1 MVSRRELQPAKKI
14 TLILLPNPDGRKA
27 LQLSLSLTQAMVICG
42 VLATIFLFIFFSFL
56 YSVNLSGKL
65 MHYYFLQSENAKLS
79 EDINVFVE
87 KTKLLE
93 KGVTQLEES
102 ERELREML
110 GLNTKDFTYKKKA

>member
-14 TLILLPNPDGRKA
+14 TFILLPNPDGRKA
-27 LQLSLSLTQAMVICG
+27 FQLSLSLTQAITLCSL
-42 VLATIFLFIFFSFL
+42 LATIILFIFFSFL
-56 YSVNLSGKL
+56 YSLNLSGKL

-79 EDINVFVE
+79 EDINIFVD

-93 KGVTQLEES
+93 KGITQLEVS

-110 GLNTKDFTYKKKA
+110 GLNTKDFNYKKKT